1 MTDTRKIFSTIIL
14 MLLLTSIRG
23 QYGQFEIKIKLT
35 DKTDC
40 NIINDSLLSSVEKG
54 TSITFDTLNFYV
66 PMDPSEKLKRIKDH
80 DLRKKQ
86 LTGFN
91 IGISWDTQKNQAAVL
106 GYAPTY
112 STRATYPFYF
122 SGSFNKVFKKNHDD
136 LIRQSIKRSLF
147 QSANNFSLQSTDS
160 TTFRKIP
167 INQFDC
173 IYHAQFSYLPKLLFA
188 MFGRGELIF
197 YDESDLFTWT
207 SRTEDSPSQFENAK
221 TVVLCE
227 LWSDTTIVSEGFG
240 PNPLPFDTYYLK
252 KKIKSIGLVLS
263 NGKTVWA
270 NYDSFKK
277 ILLNSKYETSP
288 GKVALYELYFQ
299 SDFCRHLKM
308 DMYIK

>member
-1 MTDTRKIFSTIIL
+1 
-14 MLLLTSIRG
+14 MLLLTSVRG
-23 QYGQFEIKIKLT
+23 QYGQFEINIKLA
-35 DKTDC
+35 DKADHK
-40 NIINDSLLSSVEKG
+40 IINDSLLSSVEKG

-66 PMDPSEKLKRIKDH
+66 PMDPVEKLKRIKDL

-86 LTGFN
+86 LTGLN
-91 IGISWDTQKNQAAVL
+91 IGISWDTQRNQAAVL

-112 STRATYPFYF
+112 LSMKNYPFYF
-122 SGSFNKVFKKNHDD
+122 AGSFNKVFNEKHHD
-136 LIRQSIKRSLF
+136 LIKQNIKQSLLL
-147 QSANNFSLQSTDS
+147 SANTFSLKPTDS
-160 TTFRKIP
+160 TTFRKIA

-197 YDESDLFTWT
+197 YDEPDLFNWT
-207 SRTEDSPSQFENAK
+207 PRTEDSPSQFENSK
-221 TVVLCE
+221 TIVLCE
-227 LWSDTTIVSEGFG
+227 LWSDTTVKSEGFG

-252 KKIKSIGLVLS
+252 NKIKSIGLVLS

-277 ILLNSKYETSP
+277 MLLNSEHETSP
-288 GKVALYELYFQ
+288 SKVALYELYFQ